1 MLINFIYYRKIEPMT
16 HTQPS
21 IVRIDDSSS
30 SNESEDS
37 VLIKSEIP
45 PSPID
50 NNNPVNNFIIV
61 MNIIF

>member
-1 MLINFIYYRKIEPMT
+1 MT